1 MLHTLVHAYYS
12 LGYIGLFCI
21 IAKLLLSAHL
31 PDQNLE
37 SLWSYIMDSES
48 LSPSALFNRSLDY
61 ASKALNLPAIEDHTQ
76 ELLTQ
81 SLNDLESLRH
91 QISDLSLFSPNE
103 VFEDISTRDIIY
115 LFVPYVFSEVQ
126 SRLRS
131 IGRAARMNTVVQT
144 EGYLRSFISL
154 VENYEIIPEDE
165 RSLYSSKTTTVID
178 PAKRRDLKI
187 SQYKK
192 EKDLRAGIEVIR
204 KRGGQPSSDSPSSNF
219 DLIASLLPKAS
230 KRVSDSD
237 EQPLDSETDDVLR
250 KTTCLLLRLTF
261 VEAQKQLESLQQE
274 LEILRNAPPSPQL
287 PSFSD
292 LDGRDRQ
299 RESDGDLWKL
309 DSPLVTS
316 GKGPLLDSSGKP
328 LRTFTILPSGAGER
342 SRLQAQVFGPGHRL
356 PTMSIDEYLEVERQR
371 GNIITGG
378 GAASRAAPTSSEKLA
393 IDSEMDG
400 TAGGETRAEEK
411 RLKDESWARYVD
423 EHPRGAGNTMNRG

>member
-1 MLHTLVHAYYS
+1 MKVLHTLVHAYYS

-144 EGYLRSFISL
+144 E
-154 VENYEIIPEDE
+154 V
-165 RSLYSSKTTTVID
+165 
-178 PAKRRDLKI
+178 
-187 SQYKK
+187 
-192 EKDLRAGIEVIR
+192 
-204 KRGGQPSSDSPSSNF
+204 
-219 DLIASLLPKAS
+219 
-230 KRVSDSD
+230 
-237 EQPLDSETDDVLR
+237 
-250 KTTCLLLRLTF
+250 
-261 VEAQKQLESLQQE
+261 
-274 LEILRNAPPSPQL
+274 
-287 PSFSD
+287 
-292 LDGRDRQ
+292 
-299 RESDGDLWKL
+299 
-309 DSPLVTS
+309 
-316 GKGPLLDSSGKP
+316 
-328 LRTFTILPSGAGER
+328 
-342 SRLQAQVFGPGHRL
+342 RL
-356 PTMSIDEYLEVERQR
+356 PQILHFV
-371 GNIITGG
+371 
-378 GAASRAAPTSSEKLA
+378 SRKL
-393 IDSEMDG
+393 
-400 TAGGETRAEEK
+400 
-411 RLKDESWARYVD
+411 
-423 EHPRGAGNTMNRG
+423 